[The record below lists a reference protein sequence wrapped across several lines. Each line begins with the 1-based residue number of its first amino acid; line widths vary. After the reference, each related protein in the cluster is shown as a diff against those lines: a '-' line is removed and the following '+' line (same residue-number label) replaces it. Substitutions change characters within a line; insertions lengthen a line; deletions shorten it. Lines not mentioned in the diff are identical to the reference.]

1 MTEISAPEKLCVQCM
16 QNPNDPVIMQQL
28 QNECRRI
35 GSRMISASS
44 YIIPKDVRMAYTP
57 FYEGGS
63 ITYGKTILEFASRG
77 RSIDNVICR
86 SKISVAKKF
95 SAMVILDTSNS
106 MTGWWRN
113 RRFNRDMREEV
124 SPQTAAKIAT
134 LAFLLG
140 FDRKLDVEVLC
151 FAHKAT
157 GPFERRERVYREI
170 VSPNG
175 MGGSR
180 MDLALERLIRRRWT
194 KREGI
199 KLLVVITDG
208 VIESGLKTPGVPYL
222 SETDIVGGANRDQ
235 QIRADT
241 LVQERTLRYF
251 RPITADGVNTLYVP
265 IFVDE
270 NMASWRSGAYS
281 AREIVK
287 ELERIG
293 VEISPVHGVEKMV
306 ETLFAGLNRV
316 AKRSGYQT
324 SHGSLVLG

>member
-1 MTEISAPEKLCVQCM
+1 MK
-16 QNPNDPVIMQQL
+16 NPNDPMIMQQL

-44 YIIPKDVRMAYTP
+44 YIVPKEVRMAYTP
-57 FYEGGS
+57 FNGGGT
-63 ITYGKTILEFASRG
+63 IAYGKTILEFASHG

-86 SKISVAKKF
+86 SKISVTKKF

-106 MTGWWRN
+106 MTGWWRA
-113 RRFNRDMREEV
+113 RRFNREMNEES

-134 LAFLLG
+134 LAFLQG
-140 FDRKLDVEVLC
+140 FDRRLDVGVL
-151 FAHKAT
+151 FFSHTAM

-170 VSPNG
+170 VVPNG

-194 KREGI
+194 KREGT

-222 SETDIVGGANRDQ
+222 SETDIPGGTNRDQ
-235 QIRADT
+235 QVRADT
-241 LVQERTLRYF
+241 LVQERTLKYF
-251 RPITADGVNTLYVP
+251 RQITADGVSTLYVP

-293 VEISPVHGVEKMV
+293 IEVSPVYSSEKMV
-306 ETLFAGLNRV
+306 ETLFMGLNRV
-316 AKRSGYQT
+316 AKKSGYQT
-324 SHGSLVLG
+324 SHGSLLMG